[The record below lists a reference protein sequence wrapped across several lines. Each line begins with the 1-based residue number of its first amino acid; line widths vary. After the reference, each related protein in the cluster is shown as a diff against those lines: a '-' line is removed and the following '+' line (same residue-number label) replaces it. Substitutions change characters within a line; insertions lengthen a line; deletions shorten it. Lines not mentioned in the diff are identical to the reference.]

1 MNLSEHITLE
11 QFTRSESATR
21 AHIEEQFNPPQNLI
35 DAAKALCENV
45 IEKLLLLFP
54 DLHINSGYRA
64 PRTNALVGGSATSQ
78 HCKCEAADLSTSKGN
93 IKIAQA
99 IISAN
104 IPFDQMIVEGG
115 SMEKPA
121 WIHVS
126 YSKLANRGMILR
138 ADFSTG
144 KAVYSNL
151 TKEQI
156 LKIK

>member
-11 QFTRSESATR
+11 QFTRSQSATR
-21 AHIEEQFNPPQNLI
+21 AHIEEQFTPPDNLI
-35 DAAKALCENV
+35 EAGKALCENV
-45 IEKLLLLFP
+45 IEKLILLFP
-54 DLHINSGYRA
+54 DLFISSGYRCV
-64 PRTNALVGGSATSQ
+64 RTNALIGGSATSQ
-78 HCKCEAADLSTSKGN
+78 HCKMEAADLTTSKGN
-93 IKIAQA
+93 IKITQA
-99 IISAN
+99 VISAN
-104 IPFDQMIVEGG
+104 IPFDQMIIEGG
-115 SMEKPA
+115 TMEKPA

-126 YSKLANRGMILR
+126 YSRLANRGMILR